1 MTIVNAGVPSEWLPR
16 FIGHR
21 IWSRP
26 TAKPGAEAEWV
37 DLLDMWEE
45 ITEDPGYPYR
55 FHAWIW
61 WKGKAWS
68 AMLAKLVHVE
78 GVPEAECTFIEWDRD
93 GETIRHYTW
102 CPPFDDPPDLDR
114 HPKGWEP
121 GQPAPQQDI
130 EFPTVESDVG
140 EQFALFDT

>member
-1 MTIVNAGVPSEWLPR
+1 MTNINAGVPTEWVPR

-21 IWSRP
+21 IWARP
-26 TAKPGAEAEWV
+26 TAKPGAIAGWV
-37 DLLDMWEE
+37 ELVDMWEE

-68 AMLAKLVHVE
+68 AMLPQVVHVE
-78 GVPEAECTFIEWDRD
+78 GVAESECSFIEWDRD
-93 GETIRHYTW
+93 GETIRHYRWTA
-102 CPPFDDPPDLDR
+102 PFDDPPEVER

-121 GQPAPQQDI
+121 EQPARAPDPLPI
-130 EFPTVESDVG
+130 VPTDFG
-140 EQFALFDT
+140 DQFALFDT

>member
-1 MTIVNAGVPSEWLPR
+1 MTTVNAGVPSDWLPR

-26 TAKPGAEAEWV
+26 TAKPGAHAEWV

-93 GETIRHYTW
+93 GETVRHYTW

>member
-1 MTIVNAGVPSEWLPR
+1 MTTVNAGVPSEWLPR

-26 TAKPGAEAEWV
+26 TAKPGAHAEWV
-37 DLLDMWEE
+37 DMLDMWEE
-45 ITEDPGYPYR
+45 ITEEPGYPYR

-93 GETIRHYTW
+93 GETVRHYTW

>member
-1 MTIVNAGVPSEWLPR
+1 MTTVNAGVPSQWLPR

-26 TAKPGAEAEWV
+26 TAKPGAHAEWV
-37 DLLDMWEE
+37 ELLDMWEE
-45 ITEDPGYPYR
+45 ITDDPTYPYR
-55 FHAWIW
+55 FQAWIRW
-61 WKGKAWS
+61 GGKEWA

-102 CPPFDDPPDLDR
+102 TPPFDDPPDLDR

-130 EFPTVESDVG
+130 EFPIVESDVG